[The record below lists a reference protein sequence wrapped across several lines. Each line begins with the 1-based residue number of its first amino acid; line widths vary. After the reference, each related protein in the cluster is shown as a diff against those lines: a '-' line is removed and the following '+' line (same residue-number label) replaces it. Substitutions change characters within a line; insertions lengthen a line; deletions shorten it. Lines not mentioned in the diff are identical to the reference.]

1 METLIVQLDAYH
13 GRLNEF
19 IRVEKESFSLGR
31 ALTNDLVLSDP
42 YLCPQQLRFFK
53 VEGHWQLEILD
64 ATNPVRLN
72 DQALGQ
78 STSPIR
84 SGDKLIL
91 GRTHLT
97 LLSEDHPIEIT
108 RTMVLSRWLHHAA
121 LRPTVPLAML
131 GLACLVGA
139 FEQYFNATTS
149 LKFSEFL
156 PESLVMILFALTWAG
171 LWALTGRML
180 HHQSQFFAQLYYTA
194 LIFTGL
200 NILELTRG
208 YLEYLTNNE
217 LFEDIIMTTAI
228 FFLVATLLKFNLS
241 LATHIQRKWST
252 ALSVSG
258 FCTVMILSFMFI
270 DHQEFETTPKYSA
283 ALKPPPIKIVRSQTL
298 DEYLQG
304 FENQFAVVDLEVKN
318 WDKK

>member
-1 METLIVQLDAYH
+1 METLIVQLDSHH

-19 IRVEKESFSLGR
+19 LKVEKENFSLGR
-31 ALTNDLVLSDP
+31 ALSNDLVLSDP
-42 YLCPQQLRFFK
+42 YLSPQQLRFFK

-64 ATNPVRLN
+64 VTNPVRLN
-72 DQALGQ
+72 DQALGP

-97 LLSEDHPIEIT
+97 LLSENHPIETT
-108 RTMVLSRWLHHAA
+108 RTMVLSRWLPQAA
-121 LRPTVPLAML
+121 LRPIVPLAML

-139 FEQYFNATTS
+139 FDQYLNATTP
-149 LKFSEFL
+149 LQFSEFL
-156 PESLVMILFALTWAG
+156 SGGLVTILFALIWAG
-171 LWALTGRML
+171 LWAFTGRML
-180 HHQSQFFAQLYYTA
+180 HHQPQFFAQLYYSA

-200 NILELTRG
+200 NLLDFTRG
-208 YLEYLTNNE
+208 YWEYLTNNE
-217 LFEDIIMTTAI
+217 LFENIIMTTAL
-228 FFLVATLLKFNLS
+228 FVLVATLLKFNLS
-241 LATHIQRKWST
+241 FATHIKRKWTT

-258 FCTVMILSFMFI
+258 FCTVMILSFMYI
-270 DHQEFETTPKYSA
+270 DHKEFETTPKYSA
-283 ALKPPPIKIVRSQTL
+283 ALKPPPMKMVGSQTL
-298 DEYLQG
+298 DEYLQD